1 MNFLKIQNFL
11 LVFLIIF
18 TYLTSVV
25 KTYAVDITADST
37 ISSSS
42 DGDQYNIKTNNDIDV
57 IVTNNST
64 LERNQK
70 IFNVSAASL
79 TGSSITIHLGSS
91 VIAETNSIFVSVDQR
106 CCFCGPFLFLRVYFF
121 ENCLIC
127 LKPNCKSSLPV
138 ILFFISL
145 IFNLS

>member
-1 MNFLKIQNFL
+1 MNFLKIKNFL

-18 TYLTSVV
+18 SYLISVV
-25 KTYAVDITADST
+25 KTYAVDITADRT

-70 IFNVSAASL
+70 IFNVS
-79 TGSSITIHLGSS
+79 
-91 VIAETNSIFVSVDQR
+91 TNYVSA
-106 CCFCGPFLFLRVYFF
+106 
-121 ENCLIC
+121 
-127 LKPNCKSSLPV
+127 
-138 ILFFISL
+138 
-145 IFNLS
+145 